1 MASNKDSVNCHDF
14 TKCAICFEEFKSPK
28 CLPCSHSFCQ
38 ECLAAHIT
46 TSCESKKAPVGF
58 CCPLCRDFIPVENF
72 MVDCTVWVEQFPTND
87 KLGKVSKIS
96 EENFCE
102 ACYRDGDQ
110 IQAEKF
116 CLSCK
121 ERLCN
126 MCVKYHRRLLA
137 DAHKVVTFDD
147 IKYSPVTVVLGNL
160 CQKHKEK
167 KIKYFCKT
175 HSLPCCTT
183 CAFTEHRKCADVETV
198 AETAER
204 FRVEEYGK
212 LTDNMENLEKELMS
226 IKEELEKNVSDIEE
240 KSEKLTEEAE
250 ESYTKMQRHLEK
262 LKNNYLDQLSRKTK
276 ESKTSLQENVIA
288 VGDQLAYIT
297 QCRKSQKGLQE
308 EREDALY
315 VRQHHNNNRK
325 YETLKEK
332 HQQSKA
338 AIKLLQLKSELDCD
352 SFESSNFFG
361 NLHLETLKDYCMP
374 PKPVQVLPTV
384 TTTPW
389 QVIGPPKPTQTRK
402 NGSYRYS
409 LFQ

>member
-1 MASNKDSVNCHDF
+1 M
-14 TKCAICFEEFKSPK
+14 
-28 CLPCSHSFCQ
+28 
-38 ECLAAHIT
+38 
-46 TSCESKKAPVGF
+46 
-58 CCPLCRDFIPVENF
+58 
-72 MVDCTVWVEQFPTND
+72 
-87 KLGKVSKIS
+87 
-96 EENFCE
+96 
-102 ACYRDGDQ
+102 
-110 IQAEKF
+110 
-116 CLSCK
+116 
-121 ERLCN
+121 
-126 MCVKYHRRLLA
+126 
-137 DAHKVVTFDD
+137 
-147 IKYSPVTVVLGNL
+147 
-160 CQKHKEK
+160 
-167 KIKYFCKT
+167 
-175 HSLPCCTT
+175 
-183 CAFTEHRKCADVETV
+183 

-297 QCRKSQKGLQE
+297 QCRNSQKGLQE

-332 HQQSKA
+332 HHQSKA

-352 SFESSNFFG
+352 SFERSNYFG
-361 NLHLETLKDYCMP
+361 NIHLETLKDYCMP

-389 QVIGPPKPTQTRK
+389 QVKGPPKPMQTRK